1 MNDFWC
7 YRISSNLYFF
17 FTIFNCI
24 HFFLEGAY
32 ERITGVTASQNRAL
46 QIDIY
51 LGLHTYLIL

>member
-51 LGLHTYLIL
+51 LGLHT